1 MRIHFMAAG
10 AVCLLC
16 TVAVRGQEAINFDSA
31 LQPGKGSTIIRQ
43 QLRYFEAD
51 RITPSKNLDITQWT
65 SVTSII
71 HGLEADTTLI
81 LNFKHMFRKTDNILT
96 GTSIRDNGFGDVRVL
111 GKFNLWKKDTGPT
124 DTTRF
129 SVLGGLEFR
138 SGDSIFSN
146 FSSDSYDPLLG
157 VVLTKSDG
165 RFGFDLAGLW
175 KFNTAGGASDEFK
188 YDGAITYRLYPEQY
202 GTGKIEAVFGVLELN
217 GLSET
222 NGDNELFISPGLQ
235 YVTGQWAIEASIQL
249 PVWQELDH
257 RPEKDFIAGLIFRM
271 YF

>member
-1 MRIHFMAAG
+1 MRIHIMAAG
-10 AVCLLC
+10 AVCLLS
-16 TVAVRGQEAINFDSA
+16 TVAVHGQEAINFDSA
-31 LQPGKGSTIIRQ
+31 LQPGKGSTILRQ
-43 QLRYFEAD
+43 QLRYFEAK
-51 RITPSKNLDITQWT
+51 RRTPSMNLDISQLM
-65 SVTSII
+65 SVTSIV

-81 LNFKHMFRKTDNILT
+81 LNFKHMFREIENNNTN
-96 GTSIRDNGFGDVRVL
+96 TSDRDNGFGDVRVM
-111 GKFNLWKKDTGPT
+111 GKFNLWKIDTGPT

-129 SVLGGLEFR
+129 SVLGGLEIR
-138 SGDSIFSN
+138 SGDSN

-157 VVLTKSDG
+157 LVLTKSDG

-175 KFNTAGGASDEFK
+175 KFNTAGGAADEFK
-188 YDGAITYRLYPEQY
+188 YDAAITYRLMPEQY

-249 PVWQELDH
+249 PVWQELDQ
-257 RPEKDFIAGLIFRM
+257 RPEKDFIIGLIFRM

>member
-1 MRIHFMAAG
+1 MRIHIMTAG

-16 TVAVRGQEAINFDSA
+16 TFSVRAQEAINFDSA
-31 LQPGKGSTIIRQ
+31 LQPGKGSTILRQ
-43 QLRYFEAD
+43 QLRYFEAE
-51 RITPSKNLDITQWT
+51 RVTPSMNRDITQWM
-65 SVTSII
+65 SVTSIV

-81 LNFKHMFRKTDNILT
+81 LNFNHKFRKTHNNLT
-96 GTSIRDNGFGDVRVL
+96 GTSDRNNGFGDVRVL
-111 GKFNLWKKDTGPT
+111 GKYNLWKEDTGPT

-129 SVLGGLEFR
+129 SLLGGLEIR
-138 SGDSIFSN
+138 SGDSD

-217 GLSET
+217 GKSET
-222 NGDNELFISPGLQ
+222 NGDNELFISPGIQ
-235 YVTGQWAIEASIQL
+235 YVTGKWAIEASIQI

-257 RPEKDFIAGLIFRM
+257 RPEKDFIVGLIFRM